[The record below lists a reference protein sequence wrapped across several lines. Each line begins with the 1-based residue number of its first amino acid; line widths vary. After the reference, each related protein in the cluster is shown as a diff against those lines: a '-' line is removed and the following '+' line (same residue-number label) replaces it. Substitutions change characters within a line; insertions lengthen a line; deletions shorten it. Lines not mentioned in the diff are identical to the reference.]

1 MGLLDREPD
10 RLETFDEL
18 AELHRSLNEN
28 DTALAW
34 ERRGRQARS
43 RRHNSDPTLPKQS
56 C

>member
-1 MGLLDREPD
+1 MGLVEREPD

-43 RRHNSDPTLPKQS
+43 RRRNPAPTPPAETP
-56 C
+56 